1 MVKKGGKDV
10 IFEQDNLAFRILDVS
25 FFDQESYYAG
35 KQRRFID
42 CLSFRFTADS
52 VLESNGCSLKLSANT
67 VLFGPANVAFSG
79 RLKND
84 KRIVI
89 HFKLLNFTS
98 DIIEVYTPS
107 NPERLA
113 ELFTQA
119 YECWTKKEAS
129 YKHQTAAILNLIF
142 AEIYEDNNSV
152 KASNS
157 KIANSI
163 RYINQNLY
171 SSDLS
176 MSVAAKKSFVS
187 DAYFRRLFRK
197 EFGTSPKEYVIG
209 KRIEHATSL
218 ILAGGC
224 TLKEVAALSGYKD
237 YKLFFTEFK
246 RLTGKAPS
254 QYSHSLTRKSND

>member
-1 MVKKGGKDV
+1 M
-10 IFEQDNLAFRILDVS
+10 IFEQESLVFRILDVS
-25 FFDQESYYAG
+25 LYDQKSYSAG

-42 CLSFRFTADS
+42 CLSFRFSADS
-52 VLESNGCSLKLSANT
+52 VLESNGCSIKLSANS
-67 VLFGPANVAFSG
+67 VLFGPANVPFSG
-79 RLKND
+79 KLKDD

-98 DIIEVYTPS
+98 DIIEVCTPS
-107 NPERLA
+107 NPEKIA

-119 YECWTKKEAS
+119 YECWTQKDAA
-129 YKHQTAAILNLIF
+129 YKHKTAAILNLIF
-142 AEIYEDNNSV
+142 AELYEENSV
-152 KASNS
+152 DKGSNS
-157 KIANSI
+157 KIANSV

-187 DAYFRRLFRK
+187 DAYFRRLFKK
-197 EFGTSPKEYVIG
+197 EFGVSPKEYVIN

-218 ILAGGC
+218 ILAGDC
-224 TLKEVAALSGYKD
+224 SLKEVATYSGYKD
-237 YKLFFTEFK
+237 YKLFSTEFK

-254 QYSHSLTRKSND
+254 KYYS

>member
-1 MVKKGGKDV
+1 M
-10 IFEQDNLAFRILDVS
+10 IFEQDNLVFRILDVS
-25 FFDQESYYAG
+25 LFDQESYVAG
-35 KQRRFID
+35 KTRRFID
-42 CLSFRFTADS
+42 CLSFRFSADS

-79 RLKND
+79 KLKND

-98 DIIEVYTPS
+98 DIIEVCTPS
-107 NPERLA
+107 NPEKIA

-119 YECWTKKEAS
+119 YECWNKKEAS
-129 YKHQTAAILNLIF
+129 YKHKTAAILNLIF
-142 AEIYEDNNSV
+142 AELHEDNNLV
-152 KASNS
+152 RVSNS

-187 DAYFRRLFRK
+187 DAYFRRLFKK
-197 EFGTSPKEYVIG
+197 EFGVSPKEYVIG

-218 ILAGGC
+218 ILAGDC
-224 TLKEVAALSGYKD
+224 SLKEVAAYSGYRD

-246 RLTGKAPS
+246 RLTGQLPS
-254 QYSHSLTRKSND
+254 QYSRPFIHSNG

>member
-1 MVKKGGKDV
+1 M
-10 IFEQDNLAFRILDVS
+10 IFEQESLVFRILDVS
-25 FFDQESYYAG
+25 LFDQKSYVAE

-42 CLSFRFTADS
+42 CISFRFSADS
-52 VLESNGCSLKLSANT
+52 VLESNGYSFKLSANS

-79 RLKND
+79 KLKD
-84 KRIVI
+84 DRRIVI

-98 DIIEVYTPS
+98 DIIEVCTPS
-107 NPERLA
+107 NPEKVA

-119 YECWTKKEAS
+119 YECWTKKDAS
-129 YKHQTAAILNLIF
+129 YQHKTAAILNLIF
-142 AEIYEDNNSV
+142 AELHEDNSLG
-152 KASNS
+152 KESNS
-157 KIANSI
+157 KIANSV

-187 DAYFRRLFRK
+187 DAYFRRLFKK
-197 EFGTSPKEYVIG
+197 EFGVSPKEYVIS

-218 ILAGGC
+218 ILAGDC
-224 TLKEVAALSGYKD
+224 PLKEVATYSGYKD

-246 RLTGKAPS
+246 RLTGQLPS
-254 QYSHSLTRKSND
+254 KYYDYLLKK